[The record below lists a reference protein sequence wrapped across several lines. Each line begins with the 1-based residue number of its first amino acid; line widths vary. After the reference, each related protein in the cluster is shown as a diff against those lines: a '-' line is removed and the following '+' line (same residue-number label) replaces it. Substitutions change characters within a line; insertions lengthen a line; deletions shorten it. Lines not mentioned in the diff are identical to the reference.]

1 MENEAKLI
9 RGFYETIEE
18 IEERLKK
25 IEIEHGID
33 VNKKGEERSTWT
45 LMWNKQDLIQFL
57 DLVMAEIG
65 YITDEILALRKKAVN
80 TQGETVI
87 LLPNQLTLKVRK
99 LQKLLKSRI
108 RGD

>member
-45 LMWNKQDLIQFL
+45 LM
-57 DLVMAEIG
+57 
-65 YITDEILALRKKAVN
+65 
-80 TQGETVI
+80 
-87 LLPNQLTLKVRK
+87 
-99 LQKLLKSRI
+99 
-108 RGD
+108 

>member
-1 MENEAKLI
+1 
-9 RGFYETIEE
+9 
-18 IEERLKK
+18 
-25 IEIEHGID
+25 
-33 VNKKGEERSTWT
+33 
-45 LMWNKQDLIQFL
+45 
-57 DLVMAEIG
+57 MAEIG